1 MYHYALTQTFIKI
14 NILKLNK
21 FSYKILFKYFCKLL
35 YIHLFKKIQPQKEKE
50 KEKNVTIFSF

>member
-14 NILKLNK
+14 NIFKLDK

-35 YIHLFKKIQPQKEKE
+35 CIHLFKMRSNKYNHKK
-50 KEKNVTIFSF
+50 KRKKKKL

>member
-50 KEKNVTIFSF
+50 KKM